1 MRTVDP
7 LRQPDGAAT
16 HRSVVP
22 PFLPTLGLALVA
34 GLLSFVCHEP
44 AEAPKAAPERPPV
57 LSLAPGLSPFDP
69 GRALL
74 TAELDPVPASE
85 AFARL
90 TPLVTGSIDS
100 APHASRPARF
110 ANTSRSDRRKAPPS
124 RIAVGHPAAGQAPA
138 ATQAAA
144 KSVPVP
150 PPFAEVE
157 AENSRFLPRDALPF
171 ADTADAVLD
180 AARGLGTRVTTLGS
194 SVSTMVTALR

>member
-7 LRQPDGAAT
+7 LRQPEGTAT

-34 GLLSFVCHEP
+34 GLLSLVCREP
-44 AEAPKAAPERPPV
+44 AETPKAPPERPPV
-57 LSLAPGLSPFDP
+57 MSLAPGLSTFDP

-90 TPLVTGSIDS
+90 TPLVTGSIEP
-100 APHASRPARF
+100 AARPARF
-110 ANTSRSDRRKAPPS
+110 ANTTRAERRKAPPS
-124 RIAVGHPAAGQAPA
+124 RIAVGHPPASQPPA
-138 ATQAAA
+138 ATQTAA
-144 KSVPVP
+144 KPASPPVP
-150 PPFAEVE
+150 SPFAE
-157 AENSRFLPRDALPF
+157 AETESGRFLPRGALPF

-180 AARGLGTRVTTLGS
+180 TARGLGERVTTLGS
-194 SVSTMVTALR
+194 SVSTIVTALR

>member
-7 LRQPDGAAT
+7 LRQPEGTAT

-34 GLLSFVCHEP
+34 GLLSLVCREP

-57 LSLAPGLSPFDP
+57 MSLAPGLSTFDP

-90 TPLVTGSIDS
+90 TPLVTGSIE
-100 APHASRPARF
+100 PASRPARF
-110 ANTSRSDRRKAPPS
+110 ANTSRAERRKAPPS
-124 RIAVGHPAAGQAPA
+124 RIAVGHPPAAPPPA
-138 ATQAAA
+138 ATQTAA
-144 KSVPVP
+144 KPVP
-150 PPFAEVE
+150 SPFAEVE
-157 AENSRFLPRDALPF
+157 AENGRFLPRGALPF

-180 AARGLGTRVTTLGS
+180 TARGLGESVTSLGS
-194 SVSTMVTALR
+194 SVSTIVTALR

>member
-7 LRQPDGAAT
+7 LRQPEGTAT

-34 GLLSFVCHEP
+34 GLLSLVCREP
-44 AEAPKAAPERPPV
+44 AEATKAAPERPPV
-57 LSLAPGLSPFDP
+57 MSLAPGLSTFDP

-90 TPLVTGSIDS
+90 TPLVTGSIEP
-100 APHASRPARF
+100 ATRPARF
-110 ANTSRSDRRKAPPS
+110 ANTSRAERRKAPPS
-124 RIAVGHPAAGQAPA
+124 RIAVSHPPAGQPVA
-138 ATQAAA
+138 ATQTAT
-144 KSVPVP
+144 KTVGTPVP
-150 PPFAEVE
+150 SPFAEAE
-157 AENSRFLPRDALPF
+157 TENSRFLPRGALPF

-180 AARGLGTRVTTLGS
+180 TARGLGDRVTTLGS
-194 SVSTMVTALR
+194 SVSTLVTALR

>member
-7 LRQPDGAAT
+7 LRQPEGTAT

-34 GLLSFVCHEP
+34 GLLSLACREP
-44 AEAPKAAPERPPV
+44 AEAPKVAPERPPV
-57 LSLAPGLSPFDP
+57 MSVAPGLSTFDP

-90 TPLVTGSIDS
+90 TPLVTGSIE
-100 APHASRPARF
+100 PASRPARF
-110 ANTSRSDRRKAPPS
+110 ANTSRAERRKAPPS
-124 RIAVGHPAAGQAPA
+124 RIAVGQPPAGQPPA
-138 ATQAAA
+138 ATQTAA
-144 KSVPVP
+144 KPVP
-150 PPFAEVE
+150 SPFAEVE
-157 AENSRFLPRDALPF
+157 AENDRFLPRGALPF
-171 ADTADAVLD
+171 ADTADAVVD

-194 SVSTMVTALR
+194 SVSTLVTSLR

>member
-34 GLLSFVCHEP
+34 GLLSFVCREP
-44 AEAPKAAPERPPV
+44 AQAPKAAPERPPAM
-57 LSLAPGLSPFDP
+57 SLAPGLSPFDP

-90 TPLVTGSIDS
+90 TPLVTGSLAS
-100 APHASRPARF
+100 AEPAARPARLAT
-110 ANTSRSDRRKAPPS
+110 ANRNERRRTPAS
-124 RIAVGHPAAGQAPA
+124 RIVTSPPP

-144 KSVPVP
+144 KPGP
-150 PPFAEVE
+150 LPFAETA
-157 AENSRFLPRDALPF
+157 AEDKGFLPGGALPF
-171 ADTADAVLD
+171 ADTADAMLD
-180 AARGLGTRVTTLGS
+180 TARGLGARVSSLGS
-194 SVSTMVTALR
+194 SVSTVLTALR